1 MRPLHLAFV
10 WHLHQPYYKDDLTD
24 TYLLPWVR
32 LRSTKDYHKMAA
44 LLDGYPRVRQT
55 FNLVPSLLTQIE
67 DYCRAGDSS
76 ADCAQPRGREAGD
89 GRDPDLFLRLSRKPA
104 ADLTADDRAFILR
117 WMRESQRFLRVQASP
132 RYREL
137 ASRLDT
143 EAFTTEEMRDLQVWY
158 NLAWCDPAWV
168 DQDPR
173 LSRLKA
179 RDRGF
184 TEADKEDLFAAQLQM
199 LRRIIPYFAKL
210 AERGQAELT
219 FSPYYH
225 PIVPLLVNL
234 ESARE
239 AVPGIQ
245 LPSRRFAHP
254 EDARFQIEAG
264 REEFVRL
271 TGVRPRGMWPSELA
285 VSESLADLAIETGVE
300 WFLSDDSVLGRSID
314 VYFHRDGDNGLH
326 SPELLYQPW
335 RLERPA
341 GSVSVVFRDSLLS
354 NLIGFDYHRMHARE
368 AVGDFMARLRR
379 IRWQQGDYR
388 DFLVVV
394 ALDGENPWD
403 FYPREGHDFLNG
415 LYEELDRAEDVVCTT
430 VADFL
435 DQHPHR
441 QELRRL
447 HAGSWISA
455 NFDTWIGDP
464 EHSAAWDL
472 VAEARDW
479 LEDYANHHPDHP
491 CVEDAWREIR
501 IVEGSDW
508 FWWFSRRHDSGM
520 DTIWDN
526 QFRLHLRNVYKLLG
540 AKSPSALFKPI
551 LESGIVE
558 GRRLP
563 QGLIAP
569 KALDD
574 PAWRLAGLYE
584 VGSGFGALHKPV
596 ELVERVFWGSDA
608 SRLHVRVDSPMSP
621 EQLAEAGVGFWLY
634 LSGAPGGEDVGE
646 AFATP
651 LRPAGIVDLGF
662 DPGTVVRLADGELTV
677 ARLNENRTGGVPVS
691 VEPAPASSWFSIPF
705 RTLDRA
711 GGEPIQMAVVVTRDD
726 RDVEHVPPIGSLGL
740 RVPRSAAPA
749 NGAGRPLRVLIAA
762 AEVAPFAKAGGVAD
776 VTAALAKEL
785 RRQGHDV
792 RLLLPRYRQI
802 SPEDQQLHVAVT
814 GLRVPLGDQSLEC
827 SILEGRLGE
836 VPVYFVEAPGLYD
849 RDGMYGFADDDARFT
864 YLSRAAI
871 EMLRPIGFIPEV
883 VHVHDWHVA
892 LIPNMLE
899 RIYAEDPELSGIA
912 TVLTL
917 HNLAFQG
924 QFGPATLRLAELEGW
939 GLIKVGIPHL
949 DDVVNFLGRGIYF
962 ADVVNTV
969 SERYAEE
976 IQTPEFGEGLD
987 ELLRTY
993 AHKLYGIV
1001 NGIDIEIFDPATDPA
1016 IPHHYSAEDPGP
1028 KALNKAALRTELGLA
1043 DGAAPVIA
1051 FISRFYEQK
1060 GLELIQ
1066 QALPALTGLDLQ
1078 LAVLGAGD
1086 RRYEDM
1092 FRYGAAQHPGRFAA
1106 YIGFD
1111 SALAQRLYAGADML
1125 LMPSRFEPCGLAQ
1138 LISLRFGTIPI
1149 VRATGGLADT
1159 ITDFD
1164 PMTDQ
1169 GIGFSFEPYD
1179 PWQLFGTVVRAVET
1193 YRHTATWGRLLRRAM
1208 REDVSWARSA
1218 RQYASLYRS
1227 AMAARRGRRT
1237 PTPGILSGRP

>member
-44 LLDGYPRVRQT
+44 LLESYPRVRQT

-67 DYCRAGDSS
+67 DYSQAEYGGPNGDS
-76 ADCAQPRGREAGD
+76 
-89 GRDPDLFLRLSRKPA
+89 DLFLRLSRKPA
-104 ADLTADDRAFILR
+104 TDLTGEDRAFILR
-117 WMRESQRFLRVQASP
+117 WMRESPRFLRVQASP

-137 ASRLDT
+137 ASRPDT

-168 DQDPR
+168 DRDPR

-184 TEADKEDLFAAQLQM
+184 TEADKEDLFAAQHEL
-199 LRRIIPYFAKL
+199 LRRIIPDFAKL
-210 AERGQAELT
+210 AQSGQAELT

-225 PIVPLLVNL
+225 PIVPLLIDL

-254 EDARFQIEAG
+254 EDARYQIEAG
-264 REEFVRL
+264 RDQFVRL
-271 TGVRPRGMWPSELA
+271 TGVHPRGMWPSELA
-285 VSESLADLAIETGVE
+285 VSEGLADLGVETRVE
-300 WFLSDDSVLGRSID
+300 WFLSDESVLGRSID
-314 VYFHRDGDNGLH
+314 VYLHRDDEGTLQ
-326 SPELLYQPW
+326 SPELVYRPW
-335 RLERPA
+335 RLERQGGQVA
-341 GSVSVVFRDSLLS
+341 AVFRDSLLS
-354 NLIGFDYHRMHARE
+354 NLIGFDYHRMHARD
-368 AVGDFMARLRR
+368 AVSDFMARLRR
-379 IRWQQGDYR
+379 IRGRQGDGR

-394 ALDGENPWD
+394 ALDGENAWD
-403 FYPREGHDFLNG
+403 FYSREGHDFLDW
-415 LYEELDRAEDVVCTT
+415 LYEDLDRADDIVCTT
-430 VADFL
+430 VSDFL
-435 DQHPHR
+435 EQHPFR

-447 HAGSWISA
+447 HAGSWIGA

-479 LEDYANHHPDHP
+479 LEDFASHHPDNP
-491 CVEDAWREIR
+491 GLADAWREIR

-520 DTIWDN
+520 DVIWDS
-526 QFRLHLRNVYKLLG
+526 QFRLHLRNVYRLLG
-540 AKSPSALFKPI
+540 AGAPTTLHKPI
-551 LESGIVE
+551 LESGLAE
-558 GRRLP
+558 ARRMP
-563 QGLIAP
+563 QGLITP

-574 PAWRLAGLYE
+574 PAWQQAGVYE

-596 ELVERVFWGSDA
+596 ELVERVLWGSDA
-608 SRLHVRVDSPMSP
+608 NRLHLRVDSPLSS
-621 EQLAEAGVGFWLY
+621 EQLSDAGVGLWLY
-634 LSGAPGGEDVGE
+634 LSGTPGGEEIGE
-646 AFATP
+646 SFATP
-651 LRPAGIVDLGF
+651 LRPAAIVDLGF
-662 DPGTVVRLADGELTV
+662 EPGTVAHLAQGELV
-677 ARLNENRTGGVPVS
+677 VGRLNESRTGAVPVAT
-691 VEPAPASSWFSIPF
+691 EPAPASSWFSVPF
-705 RTLDRA
+705 STLDRS
-711 GGEPIQMAVVVTRDD
+711 GGEPIQMAVVVTREE

-749 NGAGRPLRVLIAA
+749 DRAGRPLRVLIAA

-776 VTAALAKEL
+776 VTSALAKEL

-792 RLLLPRYRQI
+792 RLVLPRYRQI
-802 SPEDQQLHVAVT
+802 SPEAHGLETALDS
-814 GLRVPLGDQSLEC
+814 LRVPLGDQSREC
-827 SILEGRLGE
+827 RILEGRLGE
-836 VPVYFVEAPGLYD
+836 VPVYFVEAPELYD
-849 RDGMYGFADDDARFT
+849 RDSMYGFADDDARFT

-871 EMLRPIGFIPEV
+871 QMLRPLGFIPEV
-883 VHVHDWHVA
+883 IHVHDWHVA

-899 RIYAEDPELSGIA
+899 RIYAEDSELSGIA

-924 QFGPATLRLAELEGW
+924 QFGPAALRLAELEGW
-939 GLIKVGIPHL
+939 GLIRVGIPHL
-949 DDVVNFLGRGIYF
+949 DEVVNFLGRGIYF

-987 ELLRTY
+987 ELLRVH
-993 AHKLYGIV
+993 AHKLYGVV
-1001 NGIDIEIFDPATDPA
+1001 NGIDVDIFDPTTDPA
-1016 IPHHYSAEDPGP
+1016 IPHHYSADDPGP
-1028 KALNKAALRTELGLA
+1028 KALNKAALRRELGLSESP
-1043 DGAAPVIA
+1043 APVIA

-1060 GLELIQ
+1060 GLDLIQ
-1066 QALPALTGLDLQ
+1066 QALPALGELDVQ

-1092 FRYGAAQHPGRFAA
+1092 FRYVTAQHPGRFAT
-1106 YIGFD
+1106 YVGFEA
-1111 SALAQRLYAGADML
+1111 ALAQRLYAGADML

-1138 LISLRFGTIPI
+1138 LISLRYGTIPI

-1164 PMTDQ
+1164 PTTDQ
-1169 GIGFSFEPYD
+1169 GIGFSFTQYD
-1179 PWQLFGTVVRAVET
+1179 PWQLFGTVVRAAET
-1193 YRHTATWGRLLRRAM
+1193 YRHTTAWGRLLRRAM

-1237 PTPGILSGRP
+1237 GAPGLLSSRP